1 MATLQ
6 ELQERLDKKTF
17 DPSQLDDAQRAAVDL
32 AFESGE
38 LKGYNSVAEVEKERS
53 LASQII
59 AGEKEKKDQ
68 PFTVATRGLLPFT
81 KEGIER
87 ADLELI
93 GDVGSGAYVYIKD
106 APKVTEAFRRDP
118 KMGYGIDKIR
128 ATQIG
133 LDKFQK
139 LLGGLPFVK
148 GTKLLSGTARVVGRF
163 LDDLRLISKAPT
175 QLLATEAKSQFASMG
190 GSALGSLSYDAANL
204 ATDFDV
210 ALNND
215 LSKVS
220 DNDIKKLPYAEQ
232 VLVHSLEAA
241 RTAGIFNL
249 VGSSIAP
256 VLGTT
261 LRGMKGVFGLG
272 SPETKALA
280 EAAEKRGIKL
290 SISTLADTGTIG
302 GKIISGFE
310 KVFGVI
316 PLVNTFAKR
325 QRKAVEEQTF
335 RAMLDQV
342 LNKAPLEEQALL
354 NFKFLPTMQQNFEK
368 YFDSIRQNY
377 SVVDAIAEKMG
388 NPKFIPT
395 ATLRAEA
402 DKFVKAMEGTRA
414 EPFLGRTT
422 TGRIPEYDAAKVKG
436 SLFADPMFDVANKAR
451 NLDEYITP
459 TEYQGLMQDIMNAAS
474 KSEMDDYRNLFF
486 GMKNA
491 GIQDFNK
498 IANPDNIQGYLA
510 SANFKAEFDNI
521 LNSSGEQAAAKYAQ
535 NVQKDMKAFG
545 EELESANAYFSRI
558 TQAFNS
564 PVAKEIRNTS
574 ANVFAVKGLMGILP
588 MGRIQ
593 PDQMFDK
600 TISNIF
606 RGDSAMAIE
615 QLKVILGVGNKQHP
629 LGEQVFNRAR
639 NAFMAEAMIK
649 SFEKQPALAG
659 KTIGDIMDKAREL
672 NIIDY
677 KGTKEIFERTGT
689 SGLEELKRLNP
700 ELATKYELGQVD
712 VLDLKAQAS
721 QAGQFNIKTFKEQL
735 GLIRPRMTEAAAK
748 KLARGRFEV
757 MYGGGQKGREA
768 ANNLIEL
775 VDIMDKEFGKYISDS
790 NQYLMRRIML
800 SGAGQTA
807 IGGGFIAGAAASGGI
822 LNALPLTIMLAS
834 TGAVL
839 ASPKALKF
847 MLDVYTDYERLAK
860 LNKRI
865 DPLNPPRSVF
875 KLLNWMGEE
884 DKDFPNVDPR
894 KINFEEVTD
903 YLLTKNLLV
912 PQLGFTPQAINPKLR
927 SQFFPELDVI
937 NKSSEAEI
945 AGGMNYLKGSAQGTQ
960 NAENV
965 VNYQPENNYQQAPRY
980 EQFVDPRYLQQSTPL
995 PQAAPQQKVVTP
1007 QNYNMLF
1014 PNDSLGQAILQNEQ
1028 QQ

>member
-1 MATLQ
+1 
-6 ELQERLDKKTF
+6 
-17 DPSQLDDAQRAAVDL
+17 
-32 AFESGE
+32 
-38 LKGYNSVAEVEKERS
+38 
-53 LASQII
+53 
-59 AGEKEKKDQ
+59 
-68 PFTVATRGLLPFT
+68 
-81 KEGIER
+81 
-87 ADLELI
+87 
-93 GDVGSGAYVYIKD
+93 
-106 APKVTEAFRRDP
+106 
-118 KMGYGIDKIR
+118 
-128 ATQIG
+128 
-133 LDKFQK
+133 
-139 LLGGLPFVK
+139 
-148 GTKLLSGTARVVGRF
+148 
-163 LDDLRLISKAPT
+163 
-175 QLLATEAKSQFASMG
+175 
-190 GSALGSLSYDAANL
+190 
-204 ATDFDV
+204 
-210 ALNND
+210 
-215 LSKVS
+215 
-220 DNDIKKLPYAEQ
+220 
-232 VLVHSLEAA
+232 
-241 RTAGIFNL
+241 
-249 VGSSIAP
+249 
-256 VLGTT
+256 
-261 LRGMKGVFGLG
+261 
-272 SPETKALA
+272 
-280 EAAEKRGIKL
+280 
-290 SISTLADTGTIG
+290 
-302 GKIISGFE
+302 
-310 KVFGVI
+310 
-316 PLVNTFAKR
+316 
-325 QRKAVEEQTF
+325 
-335 RAMLDQV
+335 
-342 LNKAPLEEQALL
+342 
-354 NFKFLPTMQQNFEK
+354 
-368 YFDSIRQNY
+368 
-377 SVVDAIAEKMG
+377 
-388 NPKFIPT
+388 
-395 ATLRAEA
+395 
-402 DKFVKAMEGTRA
+402 
-414 EPFLGRTT
+414 
-422 TGRIPEYDAAKVKG
+422 
-436 SLFADPMFDVANKAR
+436 
-451 NLDEYITP
+451 
-459 TEYQGLMQDIMNAAS
+459 
-474 KSEMDDYRNLFF
+474 
-486 GMKNA
+486 
-491 GIQDFNK
+491 
-498 IANPDNIQGYLA
+498 
-510 SANFKAEFDNI
+510 
-521 LNSSGEQAAAKYAQ
+521 
-535 NVQKDMKAFG
+535 
-545 EELESANAYFSRI
+545 
-558 TQAFNS
+558 
-564 PVAKEIRNTS
+564 
-574 ANVFAVKGLMGILP
+574 
-588 MGRIQ
+588 
-593 PDQMFDK
+593 MFDK

-615 QLKVILGVGNKQHP
+615 QLKFILGVGNKQHP

-649 SFEKQPALAG
+649 SFEKQPAITG
-659 KTIGDIMDKAREL
+659 KTIGDIMEKAREL
-672 NIIDY
+672 GIIDY

-700 ELATKYELGQVD
+700 DLATKYELGQVD

-757 MYGGGQKGREA
+757 MYGGGEKGRKA
-768 ANNLIEL
+768 ANDLIEL

-980 EQFVDPRYLQQSTPL
+980 EQFVDPRYLQQSTPV